1 VPIKPSGTPLTTAEI
16 QNEFGGSDPIGLSEY
31 YGLASGLPTAGQPIP
46 MSSFYGKDFVEVEI
60 ITSNTT
66 WNPKS
71 NIASFIH
78 IFVVGGGGSG
88 AAVWPQRS
96 FTDGS
101 AAAGGGGAGGVSYSR
116 IPRSQ
121 AARSTITVG
130 SGGSATNSPNERNYI
145 AGSSGSRSTFTGS
158 GLVMTANGGSGGN
171 ANGRVDGGR
180 TTASVVAAVGGSAT
194 GGNIGNFTGGSGGAA
209 FIRVSGVGKVASG
222 GGAPSFQA
230 SHEALKSAVD
240 ASGAVGS
247 AGASVSTY
255 GSYPTALNSY
265 LISRSATP
273 VLSSSVTTFNASSGQ
288 RDTTSST
295 PTYGAGSGGIAT
307 ESSTFSSGRGGNGV
321 VIIVYEI

>member
-1 VPIKPSGTPLTTAEI
+1 
-16 QNEFGGSDPIGLSEY
+16 
-31 YGLASGLPTAGQPIP
+31 

-60 ITSNTT
+60 ITSDTT

-71 NIASFIH
+71 NIAGFIH

-88 AAVWPQRS
+88 AASWPSRS

-121 AARSTITVG
+121 ATRSTITIG
-130 SGGSATNSPNERNYI
+130 SGGSPTNSPQERRYI
-145 AGSSGSRSTFTGS
+145 PGSGGSGSTFTGS

-171 ANGRVDGGR
+171 ADGRFDGGS
-180 TTASVVAAVGGSAT
+180 TTASVVAALGGSAT
-194 GGNIGNFTGGSGGAA
+194 GGNVGNFRGGSGGAA
-209 FIRVSGVGKVASG
+209 YIRVSNVGKVASG
-222 GGAPSFQA
+222 GGAPSFQT
-230 SHEALKSAVD
+230 SHETLKNGVD

-255 GSYPTALNSY
+255 GSYPAALNSY

-288 RDTTSST
+288 RDTTSAT

-307 ESSTFSSGRGGNGV
+307 ESSTFFSGRGGNGV